1 MTFTYELFNTEL
13 EMSVNKIKVSLDLI
27 YTSKVHTDK
36 KMALAADLLVC
47 LQKFLAYKIVNK

>member
-36 KMALAADLLVC
+36 KWLL
-47 LQKFLAYKIVNK
+47 LQIS